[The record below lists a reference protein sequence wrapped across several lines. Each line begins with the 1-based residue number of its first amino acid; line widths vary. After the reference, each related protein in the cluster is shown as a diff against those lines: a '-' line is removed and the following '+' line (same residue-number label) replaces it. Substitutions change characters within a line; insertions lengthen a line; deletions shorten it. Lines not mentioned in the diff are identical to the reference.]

1 MPSRS
6 LLMTRGR
13 LGGSRVLQAE
23 FCLVWFGRCHYIIVS
38 SIRSDVVTQWVS
50 KVRRRCDGAR
60 VSELVY
66 VETGSRT
73 LKTAM

>member
-13 LGGSRVLQAE
+13 LGGDRVLQAE
-23 FCLVWFGRCHYIIVS
+23 LCLVWFGRWHYVIVS
-38 SIRSDVVTQWVS
+38 SIRSDVVTQWV